1 MPQHL
6 DYSDIAGQESMIKDR
21 IRCEA
26 FQRAITEAVKPDAVV
41 LDIGA
46 GTGLLS
52 MFAAQAGARKVYAVE
67 RTAIAETARLLIE
80 ENGLSDRIEV
90 IQNDIDAVD
99 LPEQVDVIVSEW
111 LGGYALDEN
120 LLPIV
125 IRARDR
131 WLRPGGAM
139 IPQSVVSIM
148 VPAHD
153 TLHQQDVDFW
163 NSYPYGLEMG
173 SIAVAR
179 TEQAYVGRYD
189 LSADRVNCTPAVM
202 WSIDCETCAI
212 EDAERVYEATLTF
225 TMDRDAPVNAL
236 AAWFDAQLSDGVRLC
251 NGPSDPETHWGR
263 CVFPIG
269 QCLDVAAGSEVGV
282 TFTHRP
288 IGPGT
293 SAAQWSVAIGDYA
306 FESNDSTSLGRD

>member
-1 MPQHL
+1 
-6 DYSDIAGQESMIKDR
+6 MIKDWV
-21 IRCEA
+21 RCEA

-131 WLRPGGAM
+131 WLRPGG
-139 IPQSVVSIM
+139 P
-148 VPAHD
+148 
-153 TLHQQDVDFW
+153 
-163 NSYPYGLEMG
+163 
-173 SIAVAR
+173 
-179 TEQAYVGRYD
+179 
-189 LSADRVNCTPAVM
+189 
-202 WSIDCETCAI
+202 
-212 EDAERVYEATLTF
+212 
-225 TMDRDAPVNAL
+225 
-236 AAWFDAQLSDGVRLC
+236 
-251 NGPSDPETHWGR
+251 
-263 CVFPIG
+263 
-269 QCLDVAAGSEVGV
+269 
-282 TFTHRP
+282 
-288 IGPGT
+288 
-293 SAAQWSVAIGDYA
+293 
-306 FESNDSTSLGRD
+306 